1 MHQAEVL
8 DCRGGPESVVSS
20 AQLVGGQQGA
30 VATIPFLPVWLEE
43 EEEEEIGSIA
53 LENDE
58 DLV

>member
-43 EEEEEIGSIA
+43 EEEEIGFIA